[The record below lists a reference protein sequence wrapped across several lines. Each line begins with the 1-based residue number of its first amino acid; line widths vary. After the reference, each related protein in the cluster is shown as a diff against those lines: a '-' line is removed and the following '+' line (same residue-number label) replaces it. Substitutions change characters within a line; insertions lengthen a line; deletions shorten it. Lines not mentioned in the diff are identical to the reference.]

1 MNASQIHLALNHVP
15 LFFSIIGGCVLIYGF
30 IRKNESIKI
39 LSLYFMIA
47 AALFTIPVYLTGE
60 GTEEIVEKLPGVSE
74 GMIEEHEEMAK
85 IGLIIIIFTGVSALG
100 ALLLK
105 KKESLLRPALI
116 MLEMNTPSKVLSQ
129 DLSRTRAVARP
140 IPIANERIL
149 FLVASSEA
157 TTRLS
162 SLVSRFQMEYL
173 ASRTFSR
180 SSINRSFEAPR
191 SLGMDPCTARLASQI
206 CFQVAVAC
214 L

>member
-105 KKESLLRPALI
+105 KKESLLRPAL
-116 MLEMNTPSKVLSQ
+116 MLCVVLSFASFGVMAQ
-129 DLSRTRAVARP
+129 TAHLGGQIRHSELRNDTTISTESENVNSETDEKNK
-140 IPIANERIL
+140 NEK
-149 FLVASSEA
+149 
-157 TTRLS
+157 
-162 SLVSRFQMEYL
+162 
-173 ASRTFSR
+173 
-180 SSINRSFEAPR
+180 
-191 SLGMDPCTARLASQI
+191 DDD
-206 CFQVAVAC
+206 
-214 L
+214 